1 MTRIKEVIEKLESL
15 APLALQESYDN
26 SGLIAGSGETEIK
39 NVLVSLDCTEQVV
52 DEALEKKCNLIIS
65 HHPVV
70 FTGIKKFTGSDF
82 VQRTLIK
89 AIKNDIALYACHTNL
104 DNVIGGVNSKIAD
117 KIGLINQ
124 KILKP
129 VKGNLRKLVC
139 FIPTEHVE
147 KVRQALFDAGAGQIG
162 NYDHCSY
169 ISSGT
174 GTFRAGENSKPFVG
188 ELNKEHHEN
197 EIRFES
203 IFRLSDQSKILA
215 ALFKHHPYEEVAFDI
230 YSLEN
235 IDPQTGSGLTGELKE
250 AMKLNDFL
258 QKIREVFNVS
268 VIRHSA
274 DTGKK
279 IKKVSLCGGS
289 GSFLINDAI
298 DSGSD
303 IFITGEIKYHQFFNA
318 ENKIVLA
325 DIGHFESEQYTVELL
340 TQFLKENFNTFAT
353 YFSSV
358 NTNPIKYF

>member
-1 MTRIKEVIEKLESL
+1 MTSIKDVIEKLESL
-15 APLALQESYDN
+15 APLTLQESYDN
-26 SGLIAGSGETEIK
+26 SGLITGNAEAVVDNI
-39 NVLVSLDCTEQVV
+39 LVSLDCTEEVV
-52 DEALEKKCNLIIS
+52 EEAIHKKCNLIIS
-65 HHPVV
+65 HHPIV
-70 FTGIKKFTGSDF
+70 FMGIKKFTGSDH
-82 VQRTLIK
+82 VQRTIIK

-129 VKGNLRKLVC
+129 SKGNLRKLVC
-139 FIPTEHVE
+139 FIPTEHLE
-147 KVRQALFDAGAGQIG
+147 KVRQALFDAGAGNIG

-174 GTFRAGENSKPFVG
+174 GTFRAGESCKPFVG
-188 ELNKEHHEN
+188 EINKEHHEN

-203 IFRLSDQSKILA
+203 IYRLANQSKILD
-215 ALFKHHPYEEVAFDI
+215 ALVRNHPYEEVAYDI

-235 IDPQTGSGLTGELKE
+235 IDLQTGSGMTGELKE
-250 AMKLNDFL
+250 DMSLKNFL
-258 QKIREVFNVS
+258 LKIKEVFNAS

-298 DSGSD
+298 SSGSD
-303 IFITGEIKYHQFFNA
+303 IFITGDIKYHQFFNA
-318 ENKIVLA
+318 ENRIILA
-325 DIGHFESEQYTVELL
+325 DIGHFESEQFTVELL